1 MLPDPKGDTA
11 GIASLPALLRR
22 GRLRSDPVIVTT
34 INVNGVRAAIKQR
47 SPENL
52 GLLPWLAETRSDVV
66 CLQETRADDDQL
78 AAVLGPALSDGWHLA
93 SAGGDLKGRNG
104 VAVLS
109 RHPIKAVRDLD
120 GADVGAPP
128 ASRGGFAL
136 HGRYVEVDIDGLTV
150 ASVYIQ
156 TGEAGTDRQL
166 EKERFMAALAHR
178 MATLTD
184 RDAVVCGD
192 WNIAHTENDIKNWRG
207 NVKKSGFLPAE
218 RQWLTDLLAAGWVD
232 VVRVL
237 HPDGPGPYSWWSWRG
252 RAFDNDAG
260 WRIDYQLAT
269 RGLAARVSAAR
280 VERAAA
286 YALRWSDHSPVTVE
300 YLR

>member
-1 MLPDPKGDTA
+1 MWCACRRRGPTTNSSRPRW
-11 GIASLPALLRR
+11 PAL
-22 GRLRSDPVIVTT
+22 
-34 INVNGVRAAIKQR
+34 A
-47 SPENL
+47 
-52 GLLPWLAETRSDVV
+52 
-66 CLQETRADDDQL
+66 
-78 AAVLGPALSDGWHLA
+78 DGWHLA
-93 SAGGDLKGRNG
+93 SADAHLKGRNG

-109 RHPIKAVRDLD
+109 RHPITAVRVGVRLD
-120 GADVGAPP
+120 E
-128 ASRGGFAL
+128 FAL
-136 HGRYVEVDIDGLTV
+136 HGRYVEVDIGGLTV

-207 NVKKSGFLPAE
+207 NVKKSGFLPSE
-218 RQWLTDLLAAGWVD
+218 RQWLTELLATGWVD
-232 VVRVL
+232 VVRKL
-237 HPDGPGPYSWWSWRG
+237 HPDVAGPYSWWSWRG

-269 RGLAARVSAAR
+269 PGLAARARAAR

-286 YALRWSDHSPVTVE
+286 YALALVRPRAGDRRVSVSGMIE
-300 YLR
+300 